1 MTTSALAAALGFA
14 AVAQAEPGQTA
25 ALRAPT
31 TFTVEMGPAGLPR
44 GLATQMEAAA
54 TAGLVAAGATV
65 LPRSPSPPPGS
76 CPNGAA
82 CAHPTTGPGG
92 GAITLLRGT
101 CQLEGSTYRVHLE
114 LVDTRSGSVLM
125 SRDDLCEICTEKD
138 VTESTNIAASALKA
152 ALDQARTRAP
162 RVPAIVAAPAAA
174 PVALDLRDQDHRRP
188 PGHFLRR
195 AAPWIAVG
203 AGAYAIGAGIY
214 FLSLS
219 GKETNYNGDLKVNT
233 RIYDTTRQGLIW
245 LGAGAAVAAA
255 GMVFVIRDGR
265 ETGMEP
271 IKHSG
276 SDSDSSSPPS
286 PSASSRR
293 PVGIAVSPSG
303 LAAWGMF

>member
-1 MTTSALAAALGFA
+1 MTTGALAAVLGFA
-14 AVAQAEPGQTA
+14 AVAHAEPVQPA
-25 ALRAPT
+25 PLRAPT
-31 TFTVEMGPAGLPR
+31 TFTVEVGPAGLPR
-44 GLATQMEAAA
+44 GLATQLEAAA

-76 CPNGAA
+76 CPTGAA
-82 CAHPTTGPGG
+82 CVQPTTGPGG

-101 CQLEGSTYRVHLE
+101 CQIEGSTYRVHLE
-114 LVDTRSGSVLM
+114 LVDPRSGSVLM

-152 ALDQARTRAP
+152 ALDQAQTRAP

-174 PVALDLRDQDHRRP
+174 PVALDLRDQDHRRG
-188 PGHFLRR
+188 PGQFLRR

-219 GKETNYNGDLKVNT
+219 GKETGYDMNRKVNAK
-233 RIYDTTRQGLIW
+233 IYDTTGQGLIW
-245 LGAGAAVAAA
+245 IGAGAAVAAA
-255 GMVFVIRDGR
+255 GLVFVIRDGR
-265 ETGMEP
+265 EAGREP
-271 IKHSG
+271 MKR
-276 SDSDSSSPPS
+276 SDSESNSPPS
-286 PSASSRR
+286 PPASPRR

-303 LAAWGMF
+303 LAAWGTF